1 MSGARQGGAPF
12 ASPFG
17 SIDAPD
23 AVSRFLWSIGKRAEA
38 DFYLALF
45 QAEEKER
52 FAAIAV
58 DGPVITHALDALVVD
73 LRFLA
78 AFGLTPVV
86 VLGLLDAT
94 NAARDAAALA
104 QALTRSSVRCR
115 VFDAEAPL
123 VHEARSAA
131 RAGEI
136 PIIPLDVRKPDAQ
149 RLDALHGL
157 IVRISTR
164 KLIFLQRRGGI
175 AIDGKG
181 VGIVELNSGLDTL
194 LASPDVSRKQRTIL
208 TSIAYVLDHIAHP
221 CTFTLTSPLDL
232 LRELFTTAGAGT
244 LVRRAARIES
254 HADYRAIDTQRL
266 KAMLESAFNKPLT
279 PGFLDRPVSRVYLE
293 AEYRGA
299 AMVIETELG
308 AYMSKFAVG
317 RQAQGEGIGR
327 DVWAALVA
335 DYTTVFW
342 RSRESNPVNV
352 WYTKQCDGMARSGA
366 WQVFWRRMPVERIPQ
381 AIAFALEQP
390 KDFPRS

>member
-1 MSGARQGGAPF
+1 M
-12 ASPFG
+12 
-17 SIDAPD
+17 IDAPD

-58 DGPVITHALDALVVD
+58 DGPVIAHALEALVVD

-94 NAARDAAALA
+94 NAARDAGALA
-104 QALTRSSVRCR
+104 QELGRSSVRCR
-115 VFDAEAPL
+115 VVAPEAPL
-123 VHEARSAA
+123 VGEARAAA

-136 PIIPLDVRKPDAQ
+136 PIVPLDVRKPAPQ

-157 IVRISTR
+157 IVRLSTR
-164 KLIFLQRRGGI
+164 KIIFLQRRGGI
-175 AIDGKG
+175 VIDGKG
-181 VGIVELNSGLDTL
+181 VGIVELNSSLDAL
-194 LASPDVSRKQRTIL
+194 LASPEVSRKQRTIL
-208 TSIAYVLDHIAHP
+208 QAVAYLLDHLAHP
-221 CTFTLTSPLDL
+221 CTFALTSPLDL

-254 HADYRAIDTQRL
+254 HSDYRSIDAPRL

-279 PGFLDRPVSRVYLE
+279 PGFLERPISRVYLE

-299 AMVIETELG
+299 ATVIETELG

-327 DVWAALVA
+327 DVWAALVD
-335 DYTTVFW
+335 DYPTVFW
-342 RSRESNPVNV
+342 RSRETNPVNV
-352 WYTKQCDGMARSGA
+352 WYTKQCDGMARSGG
-366 WQVFWRRMPVERIPQ
+366 WQVFWRQLAVERIPQ
-381 AIAFALEQP
+381 AIGFALAQP
-390 KDFPRS
+390 KDFPRM